1 MSAAAR
7 HRVPDRATPDRVT
20 PDRPTSGR
28 SGVVWLVV
36 GCLLLGA
43 CGSPTGSGE
52 GAGRSDGD
60 GVGVELPDCPL
71 AALEEADGPVEVDL
85 WFGGLVEPPLGVLG
99 SLIDDFNAG
108 QDEVVVSASDQGPYE
123 EVLRQYQRTA
133 STPAQLPDIL
143 YVDDTALGQLVDRGQ
158 ILPAEA
164 CMVADGFDPDEIV
177 DAARAA
183 FEVDGVLQ
191 PGYMNVASPIVY
203 VNKAHLRAAG
213 LDPDRTPET
222 LDELEEFARR
232 IKDAGVAPT
241 PLAFRADEWFFS
253 TWIGGVGETVMDN
266 ANGRD
271 APPTVS
277 AIDTPRAR
285 ELLGWLDTMQEE
297 GLLNPFPV
305 TDGGIDHYLTLATEQ
320 SSMLIETSTA
330 SGTIAQALGAG
341 LAAEDVGV
349 DVDPDVLDS
358 TAFVPGSGP
367 FPGLERPGQV
377 AAGGGAFY
385 ILDTSD
391 PERQAASWRFLR
403 FMLEPENATRWH
415 IDGGYLPVLDRIV
428 DDPDVLEH
436 QRSDLAGLL
445 VAPSAAQLAAA
456 DPGRAGPLI
465 GPYTDYKSAVQG
477 AMERVLFGGEDP
489 ATALARAQ
497 RDMDAALDAYNG

>member
-1 MSAAAR
+1 MPSSAR
-7 HRVPDRATPDRVT
+7 HRELERVT
-20 PDRPTSGR
+20 PGR
-28 SGVVWLVV
+28 SVAAWLVV

-43 CGSPTGSGE
+43 CGSPTGSGD
-52 GAGRSDGD
+52 GAGRTSDEGTT
-60 GVGVELPDCPL
+60 VELPECPL
-71 AALEEADGPVEVDL
+71 DALDDADGPVEVDL

-99 SLIDDFNAG
+99 SLIDDFNAS
-108 QDEVVVSASDQGPYE
+108 QDQVVVSGNDQGPYE

-133 STPAQLPDIL
+133 STPSQLPDIL

-158 ILPAEA
+158 VLPAEA
-164 CMVADGFDPDEIV
+164 CMVADGYDPDQIV
-177 DAARAA
+177 GAARAA

-203 VNKAHLRAAG
+203 FNKAHFRAAG
-213 LDPDRTPET
+213 LDPDRAPET
-222 LDELEEFARR
+222 LDEVEAFARR
-232 IKDAGVAPT
+232 IEDAGVAPT

-253 TWIGGVGETVMDN
+253 TWIGGLGETVMDN

-271 APPTVS
+271 APPTTS
-277 AIDTPRAR
+277 AIDTPRTR
-285 ELLGWLDTMQEE
+285 ELLGWLDTMHDD

-341 LAAEDVGV
+341 LAAEDVGG
-349 DVDPDVLDS
+349 DIDPDVLDS

-367 FPGLERPGQV
+367 LPGIEGPGQV

-385 ILDTSD
+385 ILNTGD
-391 PERQAASWRFLR
+391 PHHQAASWRFLR
-403 FMLEPENATRWH
+403 FMLEPENAKRWH
-415 IDGGYLPVLDRIV
+415 VDGGYLPVLDDIV
-428 DDPDVLEH
+428 DDPDVVEH

-445 VAPSAAQLAAA
+445 VAPSAAQLAVA

-465 GPYTDYKSAVQG
+465 GPYTDYKDAVQG
-477 AMERVLFGGEDP
+477 AMERVLFGDDEP
-489 ATALARAQ
+489 AEALARAQ
-497 RDMDAALDAYNG
+497 RDVDGALDAYNG